1 MKINES
7 IGVLSHRQFRWFFA
21 SGLTNTLGSM
31 MTPIALAFAVLSIDN
46 TPGALAKVLAVE
58 MTANIVFVLFGGV
71 VSDRLPR
78 RLVLQ
83 SCRIAMAVVLG
94 TLAALMFTGH
104 ATVPFFMVLGGLA
117 GGISAFSM
125 PALQGIVPQLVPET
139 ELQSANALMSFVRN
153 GSNFLG
159 PALGSGLVV
168 AGGPQWAF
176 VIDAGTF
183 VLSSLLLL
191 PVKLPPPSASGA
203 SLITDLRTGWGEFR
217 SRTWLWVIVL
227 AFSILNAIQSGA
239 VGVLGPV
246 IAKSHE
252 SLGVRGWGL
261 VLSAEAVG
269 MLLMSVLLL
278 RIRLPRP
285 LLSGMLGIAL
295 FSVPIFLLGYDPA
308 TIPLMAVAVI
318 GGAGIE
324 TFGTGWNVAMMQH
337 VPGDVLSRVVSYDML
352 GSFIAIPVGMLL
364 FGWLAT
370 VVDTESILVVAGIIY
385 AAVALATLLVPAVR
399 NLRQRTEESATEA
412 ALVPSDSP
420 AARGQS
426 TTP

>member
-1 MKINES
+1 MKVTQAA
-7 IGVLSHRQFRWFFA
+7 GVLRHRQFRWFFA
-21 SGLTNTLGSM
+21 SGVTMTLGSM
-31 MTPIALAFAVLSIDN
+31 MTPIALAFAVLSVDN
-46 TPGALAKVLAVE
+46 SAGALAKVLAVE

-83 SCRIAMAVVLG
+83 SCRVAMAVVLA
-94 TLAALMFTGH
+94 TLALLMFSGH
-104 ATVPFFMVLGGLA
+104 ATVPWFMVLGGLA

-125 PALQGIVPQLVPET
+125 PALQGIVPQLVPEG

-159 PALGSGLVV
+159 PALGSALVV
-168 AGGPQWAF
+168 AGGAEWAF
-176 VIDAGTF
+176 VIDAATF

-191 PVKLPPPSASGA
+191 PVKLPPPVASTTN
-203 SLITDLRTGWGEFR
+203 LITDLRTGWGEFR

-227 AFSILNAIQSGA
+227 AFSVLNAIQSGA
-239 VGVLGPV
+239 IGVLGPV

-252 SLGVRGWGL
+252 SLGISGWGL

-269 MLLMSVLLL
+269 MLVMSLVLL
-278 RIRLPRP
+278 RVRLNRP
-285 LLSGMLGIAL
+285 LLAGMMGISF
-295 FSVPIFLLGYDPA
+295 FSVTIFLLGFDPV
-308 TIPLMAVAVI
+308 TIPLMAVAAI

-324 TFGTGWNVAMMQH
+324 TFGTGWNVAMMQN

-370 VVDTESILVVAGIIY
+370 VADTETVLVS
-385 AAVALATLLVPAVR
+385 AAVVYATVALSTLLVPSVR
-399 NLRQRTEESATEA
+399 NLRQRTEQTATEA
-412 ALVPSDSP
+412 AFALPD
-420 AARGQS
+420 
-426 TTP
+426 